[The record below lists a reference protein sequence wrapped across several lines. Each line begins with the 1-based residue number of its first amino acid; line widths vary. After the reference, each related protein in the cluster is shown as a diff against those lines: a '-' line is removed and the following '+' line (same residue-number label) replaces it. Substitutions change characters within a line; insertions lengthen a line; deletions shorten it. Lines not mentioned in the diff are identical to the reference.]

1 MVLSGL
7 KKGTDWR
14 FIDFHNFCRQH
25 AGGKEYRN
33 SFCSRVLRADA
44 NEDPATG
51 ETLLTPTVHNKDA
64 FLTMMDAPD
73 DPGFDIRNVMVVFDD
88 HGELALIRRY
98 YVPWQ

>member
-1 MVLSGL
+1 MWEKQTGIPLFGILV
-7 KKGTDWR
+7 KIDGTDIHDYIRDNCYPYFW
-14 FIDFHNFCRQH
+14 H
-25 AGGKEYRN
+25 
-33 SFCSRVLRADA
+33 A

-88 HGELALIRRY
+88 HEELALIRRY